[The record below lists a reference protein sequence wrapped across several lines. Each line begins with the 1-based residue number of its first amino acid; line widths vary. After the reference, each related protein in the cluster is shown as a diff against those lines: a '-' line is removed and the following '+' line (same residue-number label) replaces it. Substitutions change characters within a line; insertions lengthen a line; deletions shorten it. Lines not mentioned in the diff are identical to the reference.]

1 MDDRWVHDV
10 VWIMAS
16 VAIKWEMGKTTDGAG
31 DGIGE
36 HHPRSGPPADRPPA
50 RRAAPRHRQE
60 REQEQLAG

>member
-1 MDDRWVHDV
+1 
-10 VWIMAS
+10 
-16 VAIKWEMGKTTDGAG
+16 MGKTTDGAG